1 MPEPIRPGIKKAV
14 TPNIG
19 ITAFY
24 IKSQHA
30 LFLYI
35 YGIRRSITQTYNF
48 QAFVGGVH
56 KLYEPGDHCAPR
68 FSAIAMCKFCTLL
81 RSVIPICQRTAAN
94 VYIMSRHASGF
105 RL

>member
-19 ITAFY
+19 ITAFYIKSQLCARPLLGGVRCIVSNFY

-56 KLYEPGDHCAPR
+56 KLYEPGGSLCPPVLGN
-68 FSAIAMCKFCTLL
+68 C
-81 RSVIPICQRTAAN
+81 N
-94 VYIMSRHASGF
+94 V
-105 RL
+105 

>member
-1 MPEPIRPGIKKAV
+1 MPEPIRPDIKKAV

-19 ITAFY
+19 ITAFYIKSQLSSMSSDTWSSCIVSNFY

-56 KLYEPGDHCAPR
+56 KIL
-68 FSAIAMCKFCTLL
+68 
-81 RSVIPICQRTAAN
+81 
-94 VYIMSRHASGF
+94 
-105 RL
+105 

>member
-24 IKSQHA
+24 IKSQQSQQTIANAIHMSIQTYEILSHA

-56 KLYEPGDHCAPR
+56 KIL
-68 FSAIAMCKFCTLL
+68 
-81 RSVIPICQRTAAN
+81 
-94 VYIMSRHASGF
+94 
-105 RL
+105 

>member
-14 TPNIG
+14 IPIFG
-19 ITAFY
+19 VTAFY
-24 IKSQHA
+24 IKSQQSQQTIANAIHMSIQTYEILSHA

-56 KLYEPGDHCAPR
+56 KIL
-68 FSAIAMCKFCTLL
+68 
-81 RSVIPICQRTAAN
+81 
-94 VYIMSRHASGF
+94 
-105 RL
+105 

>member
-24 IKSQHA
+24 IKSQQTIANAIHMSIQTYEILSHA

-56 KLYEPGDHCAPR
+56 KIL
-68 FSAIAMCKFCTLL
+68 
-81 RSVIPICQRTAAN
+81 
-94 VYIMSRHASGF
+94 
-105 RL
+105 

>member
-1 MPEPIRPGIKKAV
+1 MPEPIHPGIKKAV

-48 QAFVGGVH
+48 QAFVGEIR
-56 KLYEPGDHCAPR
+56 KL
-68 FSAIAMCKFCTLL
+68 L
-81 RSVIPICQRTAAN
+81 
-94 VYIMSRHASGF
+94 
-105 RL
+105 

>member
-19 ITAFY
+19 ITAFYIKSQLHRQTSSILGSCIVSNFY

-56 KLYEPGDHCAPR
+56 KIL
-68 FSAIAMCKFCTLL
+68 
-81 RSVIPICQRTAAN
+81 
-94 VYIMSRHASGF
+94 
-105 RL
+105 

>member
-19 ITAFY
+19 ITAFYIKSQLSQYVGFQHKSCIVSNFY

-56 KLYEPGDHCAPR
+56 KIL
-68 FSAIAMCKFCTLL
+68 
-81 RSVIPICQRTAAN
+81 
-94 VYIMSRHASGF
+94 
-105 RL
+105 